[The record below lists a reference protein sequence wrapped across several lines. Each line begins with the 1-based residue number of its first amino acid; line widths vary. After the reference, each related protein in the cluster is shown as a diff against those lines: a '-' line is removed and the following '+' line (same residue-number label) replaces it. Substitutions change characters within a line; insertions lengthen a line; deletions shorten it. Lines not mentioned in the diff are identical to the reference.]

1 MTRCPGGIWSGERGA
16 SQASERSVHT
26 RPDSAV
32 GALLCSEFATP
43 PRVLGATGLDGS
55 GVEESGWRCCCVC
68 EGVRSRTP
76 CCSPRTWVSGCNCA
90 ASRVIAV
97 AGLLFTGSL
106 MLLLGTCSSF
116 FCFVYFVYLLLI
128 SFLLCY
134 FIVNSFAS

>member
-55 GVEESGWRCCCVC
+55 GVEESWLAVLLCLRRC
-68 EGVRSRTP
+68 EITD
-76 CCSPRTWVSGCNCA
+76 A
-90 ASRVIAV
+90 
-97 AGLLFTGSL
+97 LLFPEDMGERVQL
-106 MLLLGTCSSF
+106 YCQPCHCGGRAV
-116 FCFVYFVYLLLI
+116 VYR
-128 SFLLCY
+128 
-134 FIVNSFAS
+134 FIDVIIGHVF